1 VLNCTYSQMAGIL
14 EVIDESLIALLLQNE
29 SEEGLGGERGGEEL
43 TTGINEEK
51 KKPWTEEK
59 DFADSRYADLA
70 TQFAQLNSSLRN
82 EVGDRVDF
90 IIKEA
95 AGDAT
100 ELARLWELREK
111 YRLWVDAQNSS
122 LSSLMKRAAAAKQTA
137 KAAEKKAADEAA
149 ALAEKLR
156 KEEEKKAA
164 KKK

>member
-1 VLNCTYSQMAGIL
+1 MAGII

-29 SEEGLGGERGGEEL
+29 SDNECLIDKGGVEEL
-43 TTGINEEK
+43 SSAAAAAAINEEK

-59 DFADSRYADLA
+59 DFADSRCQDVA
-70 TQFAQLNSSLRN
+70 TRFAQLNSSLKD

-95 AGDAT
+95 VADAT
-100 ELARLWELREK
+100 ELAKLWELREK
-111 YRLWVDAQNSS
+111 YRLWVDGQNSS
-122 LSSLMKRAAAAKQTA
+122 LSSLLKRAVVAQQTA
-137 KAAEKKAADEAA
+137 KAAERKAADESA